1 MESRY
6 PGRGEG
12 RRTSS
17 LRVFG
22 LQDRIYG
29 IGTGWTVGAKR
40 EPGMIDRPP
49 LNAMVVGDD
58 RGVCASISQLVV
70 EPALNLSNSV

>member
-1 MESRY
+1 MESGSARV
-6 PGRGEG
+6 GGERGEG
-12 RRTSS
+12 RVRCT
-17 LRVFG
+17 F

>member
-1 MESRY
+1 MESGSARV
-6 PGRGEG
+6 GGERGEG
-12 RRTSS
+12 RVS
-17 LRVFG
+17 G

-58 RGVCASISQLVV
+58 RGVCA
-70 EPALNLSNSV
+70 PLSAN

>member
-1 MESRY
+1 MTMRIREWNLDPRAWE
-6 PGRGEG
+6 GRGEKDEFVPLV
-12 RRTSS
+12 S
-17 LRVFG
+17 G

-58 RGVCASISQLVV
+58 RGVCA
-70 EPALNLSNSV
+70 PLSAN